1 MLIPSRR
8 NFLNIC
14 CRSLASAG
22 AAGLVSRFG
31 MVNALAQTS
40 CPTDYRALVCVF
52 LLGGNDSNNLVIPIS
67 TPIGNPENS
76 YTVYSNVR
84 KGLALAQ
91 NTLHPIAAANGDQY
105 ALHPSMPEL
114 ANLYTAKNLAVLA
127 NVGTLVAPITKAQY
141 QAPGATV
148 PSNLFSHS
156 DQQQEWQSSIG
167 QGLASTGWGGR
178 VADLMQSCNSSNFPM
193 IVSVGGNSLF
203 STGAQTNPAT
213 VLPGQS
219 LGLQGFDNSAAA
231 QARLTA
237 FQNLLTFDNGVAIVQ
252 ADNTITKN
260 GVDQGILLNQAL
272 TGISALK
279 TTFPNTTL
287 GQQLQQVARIIQV
300 RSGLGVRR
308 QIFFTSLGGFDTHQ
322 QQLNDQTNNLLQVS
336 QAMKAL
342 YDATVE
348 MGVDRQVMTFTE
360 SDFSRTLQPNG
371 SASVGTDH
379 AWGSHQIIMGGGVKG
394 GDLYGQFPT
403 LALTGPDDAN
413 NRGVW
418 VPTTSLDQYGAAL
431 ATWFGVAPEQ
441 LSQVF
446 PNLPNFKTPP
456 PAFAQV

>member
-8 NFLNIC
+8 KFLNIC

-31 MVNALAQTS
+31 MVNALAQSS
-40 CPTDYRALVCVF
+40 CPSDYRALVCVF
-52 LLGGNDSNNLVIPIS
+52 LLGGNDSNNTVIPIS
-67 TPIGNPENS
+67 TPAGNPGNS

-91 NTLHPIAAANGDQY
+91 NAVHAISAANGDQY

-114 ANLYTAKNLAVLA
+114 ADLYTSNDLAILA
-127 NVGTLVAPITKAQY
+127 NVGTLVAPLTKAQY
-141 QAPGATV
+141 QAAGATV

-167 QGLASTGWGGR
+167 QGQASTGWGGR

-213 VLPGQS
+213 VLPGQP
-219 LGLQGFDNSAAA
+219 LGLLGFDTSAAS

-237 FQNLLTFDNGVAIVQ
+237 LQNLLTFDNGVAVVQ
-252 ADNTITKN
+252 ADNAITKN
-260 GVDQGILLNQAL
+260 GVDQGVLLNQAL
-272 TGISALK
+272 TGASAFK
-279 TTFPNTTL
+279 TTFPNTTI

-300 RSGLGVRR
+300 RSELGIRR
-308 QIFFTSLGGFDTHQ
+308 QIFFTSLGGFDTHERQ
-322 QQLNDQTNNLLQVS
+322 LTDQATNLQQLS

-342 YDATVE
+342 YGATIE

-371 SASVGTDH
+371 SAVVGTDH
-379 AWGSHQIIMGGGVKG
+379 AWGSHQMIMGGGVKG

-431 ATWFGVAPEQ
+431 ATWFGVTPDQ
-441 LSQVF
+441 LNQVF
-446 PNLPNFKTPP
+446 PNLANFKTPL
-456 PAFAQV
+456 PAFV

>member
-1 MLIPSRR
+1 
-8 NFLNIC
+8 
-14 CRSLASAG
+14 
-22 AAGLVSRFG
+22 
-31 MVNALAQTS
+31 
-40 CPTDYRALVCVF
+40 
-52 LLGGNDSNNLVIPIS
+52 
-67 TPIGNPENS
+67 
-76 YTVYSNVR
+76 VR

-114 ANLYTAKNLAVLA
+114 ANLYTAKNLAILA

-272 TGISALK
+272 TGVSALK

-379 AWGSHQIIMGGGVKG
+379 AWGSHQMIMGGGVKG

>member
-8 NFLNIC
+8 KFLNIC
-14 CRSLASAG
+14 CRSLASGG
-22 AAGLVSRFG
+22 AAGMVSRFG
-31 MVNALAQTS
+31 MVNALAQNS
-40 CPTDYRALVCVF
+40 CPADYRALVCVF
-52 LLGGNDSNNLVIPIS
+52 LFGGNDSNNMVIPIS
-67 TPIGNPENS
+67 TPAGNPENS
-76 YTVYSNVR
+76 YTVYANVR

-91 NTLHPIAAANGDQY
+91 NSLLSIAAANGDQY
-105 ALHPSMPEL
+105 ALHPSMSDL
-114 ANLYTAKNLAVLA
+114 AGLYTSKNLAILA

-148 PSNLFSHS
+148 PTNLFSHA
-156 DQQQEWQSSIG
+156 DQQQEWQTSLG
-167 QGLASTGWGGR
+167 QRPSSTGWGGR
-178 VADLMQSCNSSNFPM
+178 MADLMQGCNSSNFPM

-213 VLPGQS
+213 VLPGQP
-219 LGLQGFDNSAAA
+219 LGLQGFDNSPAA

-237 FQNLLTFDNGVAIVQ
+237 FQNLLTFDNGVALVQ
-252 ADNTITKN
+252 ADNAITKN
-260 GVDQGILLNQAL
+260 GVNQGILLNQAL
-272 TGISALK
+272 AGASALK

-287 GQQLQQVARIIQV
+287 GQQLQQVARIIQA
-300 RSGLGVRR
+300 RGALGVRR

-322 QQLNDQTNNLLQVS
+322 QQLNLQSNNLLQVS

-348 MGVDRQVMTFTE
+348 MGVDQQVMTFTE

-379 AWGSHQIIMGGGVKG
+379 AWGSHQLVMGGGVKG

-403 LALTGPDDAN
+403 LALAGPDDAN

-418 VPTTSLDQYGAAL
+418 VPTTSLEQYGAAL
-431 ATWFGVAPEQ
+431 ATWFGVAPDQ

-456 PAFAQV
+456 PAIV

>member
-8 NFLNIC
+8 KFLNIC

-31 MVNALAQTS
+31 MVNALAQNS
-40 CPTDYRALVCVF
+40 CPADYRALVCVF
-52 LLGGNDSNNLVIPIS
+52 LFGGNDSNNMVIPIS
-67 TPIGNPENS
+67 TPVGNPENS

-91 NTLHPIAAANGDQY
+91 NTLHSIAAANGDQY
-105 ALHPSMPEL
+105 ALHPSMSEL
-114 ANLYTAKNLAVLA
+114 ANLYTSKNLAILA

-148 PSNLFSHS
+148 PSNLFSHA
-156 DQQQEWQSSIG
+156 DQQQEWQTSLG
-167 QGLASTGWGGR
+167 QRPSSTGWGGR
-178 VADLMQSCNSSNFPM
+178 MADLMQGCNSSNFPM

-213 VLPGQS
+213 VLPGQA
-219 LGLQGFDNSAAA
+219 LGLQGYDNSAAA

-237 FQNLLTFDNGVAIVQ
+237 FQNLLTFDDGVALVQ
-252 ADNTITKN
+252 ADNAITKN
-260 GVDQGILLNQAL
+260 GVEQGILLNQAL
-272 TGISALK
+272 AGASALK

-300 RSGLGVRR
+300 RSALGVKR

-322 QQLNDQTNNLLQVS
+322 QQLNLQSNNLLQVS

-348 MGVDRQVMTFTE
+348 MGVDQEVMTFTE

-379 AWGSHQIIMGGGVKG
+379 AWGSHQLIMGGSVKG

-403 LALTGPDDAN
+403 LALAGPDDAN

-418 VPTTSLDQYGAAL
+418 VPTTSLEQYGAAL
-431 ATWFGVAPEQ
+431 AIWFGVAPDQ

-456 PAFAQV
+456 PAIV